1 MQIIE
6 DGYGGN
12 DDPMKMYISNP
23 MIQHWIGGDHMNVYE
38 LLGLLNDLVNEKY
51 SIQEF
56 RNDVLTLWEDTV

>member
-12 DDPMKMYISNP
+12 NDPMKMYISNL
-23 MIQHWIGGDHMNVYE
+23 MIRHWIGSDHINEAE

-56 RNDVLTLWEDTV
+56 RNDVFDLWEDTV